1 MEISDHYFYENQAR
15 NNGYKLIAGGDEAGR
30 GPWAGPVFA
39 AMVILPDDHRIEGLN
54 DSKKLSK
61 KKRKQLY
68 SQIVDHARA
77 ISIGTASAEEIDNI
91 NILQATRLAFQR
103 AFTNLCHKPDYLL
116 LDYIKLPW
124 LQLPHQA
131 FAKGES
137 VSASVAAASIV
148 AKEARDEF
156 MLKLADQFP
165 GYGFEKHMG
174 YGTAAHKKALETLGP
189 CHIHRKS
196 FKPIKKLL
204 PDKPQYETLFDF

>member
-1 MEISDHYFYENQAR
+1 
-15 NNGYKLIAGGDEAGR
+15 
-30 GPWAGPVFA
+30 
-39 AMVILPDDHRIEGLN
+39 MVILPEDHRIEGLN

-68 SQIVDHARA
+68 SQIIDHARA
-77 ISIGTASAEEIDNI
+77 YAIGTASAEEIDRI

-103 AFTNLCHKPDYLL
+103 AFNNLNHKPDYLL

-137 VSASVAAASIV
+137 VSASVAAASII
-148 AKEARDEF
+148 AKEARDEY
-156 MLKLADQFP
+156 MLKLADRFP

-174 YGTAAHKKALETLGP
+174 YGTAAHKKALESLGP
-189 CHIHRKS
+189 CNIHRKS
-196 FKPIKKLL
+196 FKPVKKLL
-204 PDKPQYETLFDF
+204 PDKIKNETLFDF